1 MENVT
6 REDEEIKN
14 SDSKKVPQ
22 TMAVSY
28 SYTVKTN
35 SKGERKEKFAS
46 FKQVNDNYFNMDDK
60 GNWVSC
66 SKESAGDHILEKI
79 PESFNNTKNNNRQI
93 SFDPFDKR
101 FNDRFHRSF
110 DERLLCNDAFYRP
123 FFHRSL
129 MYDPYY

>member
-1 MENVT
+1 
-6 REDEEIKN
+6 
-14 SDSKKVPQ
+14 
-22 TMAVSY
+22 
-28 SYTVKTN
+28 
-35 SKGERKEKFAS
+35 
-46 FKQVNDNYFNMDDK
+46 MDDK